1 MIKDDKNQ
9 RRQIENNG
17 EGVTFSQW
25 SFLKASIYVRRT
37 YFNFWVASR
46 EQHGRSCT
54 KKATALSR
62 VN

>member
-46 EQHGRSCT
+46 EHT
-54 KKATALSR
+54 EEAVLKKR
-62 VN
+62 PPCQE